1 MSVCCFE
8 EWLAG
13 CATFFGY
20 CLGAGLELPL
30 ACHFRIAAGEGAKIG
45 LPEMDLGS
53 VPAWGGSARL
63 PRLVGS
69 QHALDMIL
77 RAKKIDGA
85 EALSIGLV
93 TEVVPLKDIK
103 ERAQSLGE
111 ELAAQPRLAVKGV
124 LDTVVNCD
132 SKTLNESIEDEKQ
145 AVKSTLDTPDS
156 QEGMAA
162 FAEKRKPIFNQGQ
175 L

>member
-1 MSVCCFE
+1 M
-8 EWLAG
+8 
-13 CATFFGY
+13 
-20 CLGAGLELPL
+20 
-30 ACHFRIAAGEGAKIG
+30 
-45 LPEMDLGS
+45 
-53 VPAWGGSARL
+53 
-63 PRLVGS
+63 
-69 QHALDMIL
+69 
-77 RAKKIDGA
+77 
-85 EALSIGLV
+85 

-103 ERAQSLGE
+103 ERAQLLGE

-175 L
+175 Q